1 MFGWTHRTGSVLLPA
16 REGLEVPYHPRHFPV
31 AWRWVLQWGNF
42 DWRQHMLACFFF
54 CVVIFRCFM
63 GDWDWYHETSLCLG
77 GEFKICFMISP
88 RALWSNLTIVNMF
101 QMGGSTYSWWRFH
114 SVKTWGFEY
123 WISHHVLRVFH
134 AFEVVVTTMSHHQHE
149 QVTKSLSHYVHWLCC
164 DI

>member
-1 MFGWTHRTGSVLLPA
+1 MFGWTHRTGSVQTA
-16 REGLEVPYHPRHFPV
+16 RQDWKFLIIHGTFQSLGVGCYSEATSIGGSTC
-31 AWRWVLQWGNF
+31 WRV
-42 DWRQHMLACFFF
+42 FFF

-63 GDWDWYHETSLCLG
+63 GDWDWYHETSLCSG

-101 QMGGSTYSWWRFH
+101 QMGGSTYSWWRFD